1 VGTAG
6 RHTGYLMGETAEKY
20 NFINLAPLKGTRFL
34 VTVDTEEEFDW
45 HGPFTRDSHGT
56 RHVAAIDRFQ
66 KLCDAHNVQPAYL
79 IDYPITQDPL
89 AADMLGTYAAEG
101 RAAIGMQLHPWVNPP
116 FSEELS
122 IYNSYACNLPFEI
135 EREKLHILH
144 ANIVKRLNVYP
155 DIYRAGRYGAGAHT
169 PSILAELGVTI
180 DSSVRTHFDY
190 SPEDGPNYAS
200 KPLNP
205 YWLEHGTLL
214 ELPVTTVFS
223 GGLSK
228 MGPKIFN
235 DIMSSQTSR
244 SILSRTRLLERIA
257 LTPEGIP
264 LEKALKGI
272 DCALDQ
278 GVGILNFSF
287 HSPSLEPGHTDY
299 VRTVDDLESLYAW
312 WSGVFAHLALR
323 GVRPV
328 TVDGIKSAVLP
339 CV

>member
-1 VGTAG
+1 
-6 RHTGYLMGETAEKY
+6 MDETAEKQ
-20 NFINLAPLKGTRFL
+20 NFLNLAPLDGPRFL

-45 HGPFTRDSHGT
+45 HGPFTRDCHGT
-56 RHVAAIDRFQ
+56 RHVAAIERFQ
-66 KLCDAHNVQPAYL
+66 KLCDAHGVQPAYL
-79 IDYPITQDPL
+79 IDYPITQDAR
-89 AADMLGTYAAEG
+89 AADMLGAYAAEG

-122 IYNSYACNLPFEI
+122 KYNSFACNLPYEI
-135 EREKLHILH
+135 EREKLHVLH
-144 ANIVKRLNVYP
+144 ASIIERLHVNP
-155 DIYRAGRYGAGAHT
+155 DIYRAGRYGAGKHT
-169 PSILAELGVTI
+169 ASILLELGVAI
-180 DSSVRTHFDY
+180 DSSVRSHFDY
-190 SPEDGPNYAS
+190 SRENGPNYAS

-205 YWLEHGTLL
+205 YWLGHGKIL

-235 DIMSSQTSR
+235 DIMSSHTSR

-264 LEKALKGI
+264 LDKAIKGI

-299 VRTVDDLESLYAW
+299 VRTASDLERLYAW
-312 WSGVFAHLALR
+312 WRGVFAHLALR

-328 TVDGIKSAVLP
+328 AVEDIKSLLLP
-339 CV
+339 GT